1 MDSEIW
7 ICYVFSSCS
16 DVCVCVCVNH
26 IYIKIS
32 KQLKIRG
39 SSHIVKANFS
49 ISVQCQKLYFR
60 VDCYFMTQL
69 LPFPLPPG

>member
-1 MDSEIW
+1 M
-7 ICYVFSSCS
+7 YFPVALMY
-16 DVCVCVCVNH
+16 VCVNH

-32 KQLKIRG
+32 KQLKIPG

-49 ISVQCQKLYFR
+49 ISVQCQKLYFL

-69 LPFPLPPG
+69 LTFPLPSGRELDFNSTSH